1 MPHTDSALRGPL
13 IHPAVPYLTI
23 PAPQG
28 HAGGAPRT
36 VDALVGSA
44 FGQLDKRGSLRL
56 VIDLVD
62 PAAALCLVRSGENCK
77 TTVEGGGVQ
86 LEK

>member
-1 MPHTDSALRGPL
+1 MPHTDSALSGPL

-44 FGQLDKRGSLRL
+44 FGQLDTRGSLRL

-62 PAAALCLVRSGENCK
+62 PAAALCLVRSGEDCK
-77 TTVEGGGVQ
+77 TTVGGGGVQ